1 MQFFGALGWSR
12 MHASLRVY
20 FALKFAMGYDYVSSF
35 SLTFCS
41 WLFQGGCALCLWF
54 AERLGSLVALLVFFF
69 LYMTN
74 FSPHDL
80 STLYEATRVFSFAI
94 NTLYYMSVSLIGM
107 VVGIQS
113 YPKDD
118 IFYLKKKKKKKEK
131 KNANNI
137 IRSRNEADLLSE

>member
-1 MQFFGALGWSR
+1 
-12 MHASLRVY
+12 
-20 FALKFAMGYDYVSSF
+20 
-35 SLTFCS
+35 
-41 WLFQGGCALCLWF
+41 
-54 AERLGSLVALLVFFF
+54 
-69 LYMTN
+69 
-74 FSPHDL
+74 
-80 STLYEATRVFSFAI
+80 
-94 NTLYYMSVSLIGM
+94 MSVSLIGM